1 MGRKYFY
8 SHGGRI
14 VGPVSS
20 SKLKEHARGG
30 QLLPTDVVWR
40 AGELKRVPAT
50 SVKGLFPSSTR
61 SASPADDRNAVEWF
75 FARGVENF
83 GPVSYAQLE
92 QYALTGQLLPSDVV
106 WKEGMAEWVEAGS
119 LDLLFAEGE

>member
-20 SKLKEHARGG
+20 SKLREHARAG

-50 SVKGLFPSSTR
+50 SVKGLFPSKGA
-61 SASPADDRNAVEWF
+61 ASSGEDRDAAVWF
-75 FARGVENF
+75 FARGDENF
-83 GPVSYAQLE
+83 GPVSYSQLE
-92 QYALTGQLLPSDVV
+92 QYALTGQLLPTDVV
-106 WKEGMAEWVEAGS
+106 WKEGMAEWVEAGT
-119 LDLLFAEGE
+119 LDLLFADGE